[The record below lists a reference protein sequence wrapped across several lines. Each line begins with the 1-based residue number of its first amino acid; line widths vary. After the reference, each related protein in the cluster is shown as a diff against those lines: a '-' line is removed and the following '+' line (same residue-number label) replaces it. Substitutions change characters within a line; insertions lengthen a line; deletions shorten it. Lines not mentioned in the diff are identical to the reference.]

1 MERIAMDF
9 KSVISLKQPSCTVC
23 KICFSLEKTK
33 KYEFGKTGK
42 KQHQREFAK
51 SERVLLRCTG
61 LKWIGNS

>member
-1 MERIAMDF
+1 MDF
-9 KSVISLKQPSCTVC
+9 KSVISLKQPSCIMC
-23 KICFSLEKTK
+23 KISFSLEKTK

-51 SERVLLRCTG
+51 SERVLLRCRG